1 MFAALAEFIREL
13 IVEGTNEGLAAARAR
28 RQRLGRPPAMTD
40 EQIRQADVESLPA
53 SERWSFRAT
62 SVAGCTTMK
71 HVQQLQDSK
80 INLLAAIIAFG
91 VGLSTSQIR
100 GRWRTRST
108 RRFWKPY
115 ASSEIRV
122 ITAVHRPGDP
132 QVIDRSEWVGLG
144 DVVALITLQEAAGA
158 LGTAKVVVRPPHR
171 LNEEDW
177 RSDLILIGGPSTNS
191 VTEDALTRLPIT
203 VGYGSMDQ
211 PPTRS
216 STFRDKQTGTVWAV
230 VRTADGARIRAVS
243 PFNRRRTVLIL
254 AGGTALGTAGAA
266 MLCQQREFLD
276 HPVVRSGDPF
286 EAVCSVDIA
295 GGAPREVETILI
307 RALEAS

>member
-1 MFAALAEFIREL
+1 M
-13 IVEGTNEGLAAARAR
+13 
-28 RQRLGRPPAMTD
+28 
-40 EQIRQADVESLPA
+40 
-53 SERWSFRAT
+53 
-62 SVAGCTTMK
+62 
-71 HVQQLQDSK
+71 QQLQDLG

-100 GRWRTRST
+100 DRWRTRST

-115 ASSEIRV
+115 ANSEIRV

-171 LNEEDW
+171 LNDEDW

-216 STFRDKQTGTVWAV
+216 STLRDKQTGTVWAV
-230 VRTADGARIRAVS
+230 VRTADGARIRTDHGVVIRAVS

-266 MLCQQREFLD
+266 MLCQQQEFLD

-307 RALEAS
+307 RPLEAS